1 MMRSSRWSNPGFVV
15 AAVLAAALVIVI
27 AVFSL
32 RRFNFC
38 SPREVQWL
46 KDTPI
51 AHRGLHDDTRD
62 ENSLSAFAH
71 AVYRGYAIELDVRL
85 TKDEVPV
92 VFHDDN
98 LSRLC
103 GVDKSVSEMEL
114 DELKGHKLPKSG
126 ETIPT
131 LAEALDLVNGQVP
144 LLIEVKDFGIP
155 GALEQRILE
164 VIEGYD
170 GDYAIQSFN
179 PLVCRYF
186 RKHDDRLVVGLL
198 LTDIP
203 GLRFRGFRNLKDNLF
218 SAICSPGFVAYNY
231 REVTDEVTRALRAA
245 SVTLLGYGLYEE
257 DISSGEY
264 KRYVDN
270 IIFELDSNKP

>member
-114 DELKGHKLPKSG
+114 D
-126 ETIPT
+126 IP
-131 LAEALDLVNGQVP
+131 AMRSEAC
-144 LLIEVKDFGIP
+144 
-155 GALEQRILE
+155 A
-164 VIEGYD
+164 
-170 GDYAIQSFN
+170 
-179 PLVCRYF
+179 
-186 RKHDDRLVVGLL
+186 RLVREAVGTLGVGPDGTIKEVR
-198 LTDIP
+198 TDVD
-203 GLRFRGFRNLKDNLF
+203 LRKAWVQFDNVRLGRRNVEVAVRHAGFAVNDLPADKDAQARLPAECRG
-218 SAICSPGFVAYNY
+218 
-231 REVTDEVTRALRAA
+231 DE
-245 SVTLLGYGLYEE
+245 
-257 DISSGEY
+257 
-264 KRYVDN
+264 
-270 IIFELDSNKP
+270 